1 MKRKLLLLSFIV
13 LSIICAV
20 CFVGCNANASVDKD
34 DNPNADPFTQTD
46 TTPSNGITY
55 IAKSDGTYMVTN
67 FSATSTDKNIVIASE
82 HNGVPVTAIGNNAFE
97 NKNIE
102 SVVIPASITYIDSFA
117 FFNCRKL
124 RTVTFAENSK
134 LQTIEHSA
142 FLQCFAL
149 DNVVIPQGTIAI
161 KDRAFRLCNSLKNI
175 SIPDSI
181 KDMGIKVFDK
191 CISLELIT
199 YENASYIGNQAN
211 PYLVLIDAAKNE
223 EGAFATECKVNPAC
237 VVIADGAFYNNVKLA
252 TIEFGEN
259 LKYIGNHAFYRCT
272 ELTAITLGNN
282 IEEIGEYS
290 FTNCSEL
297 LEVAI
302 GKNLKKIGIFS
313 FSNSQKL
320 AEFVVDAENANYQSI
335 DGHIYSKD
343 LTVLVRYASGSEDS
357 LFSIPSHVTR
367 IENGAFSYSFNLI
380 EVIVSPSVTWVGDMA
395 FLVCYYLEIIRFQ
408 NSEAYLGNYTL
419 MDADSITDVYFAGTK
434 EQLDAATARANWKYD
449 INNNG
454 STSYTIHY
462 GK

>member
-1 MKRKLLLLSFIV
+1 MLIFLGGKMKRKLLLLAFIV

-67 FSATSTDKNIVIASE
+67 FSATSTDKHIVIASE

-211 PYLVLIDAAKNE
+211 PYLVLIDAAKNDLSWMTEPVWRGHTVADYIDLSRTFPDCVELREMFWGADPAQMSEEAREAHLRDVLISSFDRTMRGLLE
-223 EGAFATECKVNPAC
+223 EGALISPETALARNELVEE
-237 VVIADGAFYNNVKLA
+237 AFCQKDKSK
-252 TIEFGEN
+252 ESR
-259 LKYIGNHAFYRCT
+259 K
-272 ELTAITLGNN
+272 
-282 IEEIGEYS
+282 EI
-290 FTNCSEL
+290 
-297 LEVAI
+297 
-302 GKNLKKIGIFS
+302 
-313 FSNSQKL
+313 
-320 AEFVVDAENANYQSI
+320 
-335 DGHIYSKD
+335 
-343 LTVLVRYASGSEDS
+343 
-357 LFSIPSHVTR
+357 
-367 IENGAFSYSFNLI
+367 
-380 EVIVSPSVTWVGDMA
+380 
-395 FLVCYYLEIIRFQ
+395 
-408 NSEAYLGNYTL
+408 
-419 MDADSITDVYFAGTK
+419 
-434 EQLDAATARANWKYD
+434 
-449 INNNG
+449 
-454 STSYTIHY
+454 
-462 GK
+462 